1 MWQNNET
8 RYKYHVGTLSYDREK
23 YMFVYEKRKKF
34 RGLEEATNEGFKTL
48 LSFPDRD
55 QKYFSEKLFPTFMKR
70 MPNKQRPDYQKLLS
84 MYGLNN
90 NASPMEILKVT
101 KGKTATDN
109 LELISPLRV
118 EGNTLN
124 TDFFLEGIRYYDFP
138 NFSNDDV
145 EKLVSNR
152 ILKLEKDKD
161 NIHDNNAIKVL
172 TENGAI
178 LGFVPAVYSRMLT
191 KIIDNDIIVKVSLK
205 KVNRDS
211 LPQMALYTNIQAE
224 IPTRFLNEYKNEFLV
239 EKNLEV
245 FS

>member
-1 MWQNNET
+1 
-8 RYKYHVGTLSYDREK
+8 
-23 YMFVYEKRKKF
+23 
-34 RGLEEATNEGFKTL
+34 
-48 LSFPDRD
+48 
-55 QKYFSEKLFPTFMKR
+55 
-70 MPNKQRPDYQKLLS
+70 
-84 MYGLNN
+84 
-90 NASPMEILKVT
+90 
-101 KGKTATDN
+101 
-109 LELISPLRV
+109 
-118 EGNTLN
+118 
-124 TDFFLEGIRYYDFP
+124 
-138 NFSNDDV
+138 
-145 EKLVSNR
+145 VSNR

>member
-1 MWQNNET
+1 
-8 RYKYHVGTLSYDREK
+8 
-23 YMFVYEKRKKF
+23 
-34 RGLEEATNEGFKTL
+34 
-48 LSFPDRD
+48 
-55 QKYFSEKLFPTFMKR
+55 
-70 MPNKQRPDYQKLLS
+70 
-84 MYGLNN
+84 
-90 NASPMEILKVT
+90 MEILKVT